1 MLDNHHEYL
10 LFFKRFGYILQR
22 ADRENVAGHLVAGH
36 LLVGGKMRTLP
47 VTLAIM
53 VFVLF
58 SLFALSGC
66 GIDDP
71 SVGACAISWWAAS
84 GGMVTCWEK
93 LSKKDCNKYVEE
105 YEPEVQFFRWHDDK
119 ACEDVPLL
127 YYE

>member
-1 MLDNHHEYL
+1 MLDNLHEYL

-22 ADRENVAGHLVAGH
+22 ADRENVAGHLV
-36 LLVGGKMRTLP
+36 VGGKMRTIS

-71 SVGACAISWWAAS
+71 TVGACAISWDTAS
-84 GGMVTCWEK
+84 GGTVTCWEK
-93 LSKKDCNKYVEE
+93 LSKKECNRYVEE
-105 YEPEVQFFRWHDDK
+105 YEPDVQFFRWHDDK
-119 ACEDVPLL
+119 GCEEVPLL
-127 YYE
+127 FYE